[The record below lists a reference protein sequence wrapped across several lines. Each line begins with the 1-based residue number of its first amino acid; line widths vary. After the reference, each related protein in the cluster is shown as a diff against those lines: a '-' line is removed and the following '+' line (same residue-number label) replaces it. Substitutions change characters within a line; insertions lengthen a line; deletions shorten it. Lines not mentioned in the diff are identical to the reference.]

1 MNSQQSNPDS
11 NNMLKKPYSRRL
23 ITVLL
28 VILGGTMIYLASTA
42 WAGILLLAMGIA
54 IEVVGITLKHRDLDA

>member
-1 MNSQQSNPDS
+1 
-11 NNMLKKPYSRRL
+11 MLKKPYNRRF

-28 VILGGTMIYLASTA
+28 VISGGTMIYLASLA
-42 WAGILLLAMGIA
+42 WAGLLLLAMGIA

>member
-1 MNSQQSNPDS
+1 
-11 NNMLKKPYSRRL
+11 MLKKPYSRRL

-28 VILGGTMIYLASTA
+28 VILGGTMIYLASMA
-42 WAGILLLAMGIA
+42 WAGMLLLVLGIA

>member
-1 MNSQQSNPDS
+1 
-11 NNMLKKPYSRRL
+11 MLKKPYSRRL

-28 VILGGTMIYLASTA
+28 VILGGTMIYLASME
-42 WAGILLLAMGIA
+42 WAGMLLLAMGIA